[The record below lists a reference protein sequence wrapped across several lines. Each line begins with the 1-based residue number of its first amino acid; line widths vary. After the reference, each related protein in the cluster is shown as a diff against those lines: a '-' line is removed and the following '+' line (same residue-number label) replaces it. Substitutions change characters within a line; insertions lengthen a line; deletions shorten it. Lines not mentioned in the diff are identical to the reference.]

1 MRRNL
6 PALVAMLTLVAAA
19 CGSDEPAPAETGVDA
34 ATGTF
39 GDTGPTGT
47 TGDATECEDQ
57 TGADTFTVELAD
69 FEIVPA
75 CLTVRGDQS
84 SEVTNSGAVAHTFTI
99 LDTEIDVEISPGDT
113 SRFEATGLDPGSYT
127 LQCRFHPGSM
137 VAELRV
143 E

>member
-1 MRRNL
+1 MRRTVL
-6 PALVAMLTLVAAA
+6 VMVAMLSLVAVA
-19 CGSDEPAPAETGVDA
+19 CGSDEPAPVETGVDA

-39 GDTGPTGT
+39 GDTGATG
-47 TGDATECEDQ
+47 GDACEDQ